1 MTTNELL
8 SMLHGVRPAAGGHV
22 ARCPAHEDGNAS
34 LSINTGTDGR
44 ILIKC
49 HAGCSVPAIT
59 SALKIPMTA
68 LFPDK
73 EPTRPSK
80 LVATYDYT
88 DENGTLLYQCLRFD
102 PKDFRQRHRHP
113 SQPSIW
119 IWNLNGCRRV
129 LYRLPDVLAAVQ
141 TDQTIVIVEGEKDA
155 DNLAKIGLCAT
166 TVPMGAGKWLP
177 EYTATLQGAARIIVI
192 ADKDKPGRAHAALV
206 KAALDPVCDDVVTI
220 EMPGDAVK
228 DASDWL
234 KTGGSAEDLIKLA
247 DNPEPPADPRTAEID
262 RIRESLRTPEDIDEA
277 IIALSNLRTPADD
290 DLPDPVDLHEWMQ
303 IEHPQRPIV
312 IHNLLRTGDKLTLGG
327 GSKSCKTWF
336 AAALGISVSSGKS
349 FLGFRTEKTHVL
361 FINLELQPD
370 IFHERLRTLQ
380 ANMNIL
386 VPQGMMSIWNL
397 RGKDASI
404 ERLDRKL
411 KAMPLMPGLIIID
424 PLYKILGDR
433 VENAAED
440 MASLMRI
447 LDGIALRNEA
457 AILLPAHFSKGN
469 QSEKS
474 AIDRISGSGVFARDA
489 DAIVTMT
496 QHEEEDAFT
505 LEFTLRGWA
514 PLSPVVVRWEY
525 PLFQRDDALDPEK
538 LKQAKKRGASPKAT
552 TDEYIALVPTDGLS
566 QPEIVTAFKQSLGV
580 SQSSAYSKFNE
591 LKRDGLL
598 QPIPFSNRFR
608 PKSVLD
614 MDP

>member
-1 MTTNELL
+1 MNPEESFL
-8 SMLHGVRPAAGGHV
+8 P
-22 ARCPAHEDGNAS
+22 
-34 LSINTGTDGR
+34 
-44 ILIKC
+44 
-49 HAGCSVPAIT
+49 
-59 SALKIPMTA
+59 
-68 LFPDK
+68 
-73 EPTRPSK
+73 PSSPE
-80 LVATYDYT
+80 A
-88 DENGTLLYQCLRFD
+88 E
-102 PKDFRQRHRHP
+102 
-113 SQPSIW
+113 
-119 IWNLNGCRRV
+119 
-129 LYRLPDVLAAVQ
+129 AAVLGC
-141 TDQTIVIVEGEKDA
+141 IVISEGACLPSMSGLPADA
-155 DNLAKIGLCAT
+155 FFDIRNRDLFQHMVAHQGPCDAVSLASSLRSCGLLEHVGGT
-166 TVPMGAGKWLP
+166 IRLGEVQDSVQSPHNLP
-177 EYTATLQGAARIIVI
+177 EYLRILSEKHRARLILRALANTSSQFLRNGRPNDEILAELQSKLEPLTG
-192 ADKDKPGRAHAALV
+192 KP
-206 KAALDPVCDDVVTI
+206 
-220 EMPGDAVK
+220 
-228 DASDWL
+228 
-234 KTGGSAEDLIKLA
+234 
-247 DNPEPPADPRTAEID
+247 
-262 RIRESLRTPEDIDEA
+262 
-277 IIALSNLRTPADD
+277 TPADD
-290 DLPDPVDLHEWMQ
+290 DLPDPVDLYEWMQ

-336 AAALGISVSSGKS
+336 AAALGISVSAGKP
-349 FLGFRTEKTHVL
+349 FIGFRTEKTHVL
-361 FINLELQPD
+361 FVNLELPPD

-386 VPQGMMSIWNL
+386 VPPGMMSIWNL

-411 KAMPLMPGLIIID
+411 KAMPMMPGLIIID

-474 AIDRISGSGVFARDA
+474 SIDRISGSGVFSRDA

-538 LKQAKKRGASPKAT
+538 LKQMKKRGASPKAT
-552 TDEYIALVPTDGLS
+552 SEEYLALVPNDGLS
-566 QPEIVTAFKQSLGV
+566 QPEIITAFKKTLDVGHST
-580 SQSSAYSKFNE
+580 AYSKFNE

-598 QPIPFSNRFR
+598 EPIPFSNRFR
-608 PKSVLD
+608 PKSTLD
-614 MDP
+614 MED